1 MYTLKL
7 LAPLAASLCM
17 GNFVE
22 KQGALCNVRQT
33 PPSVVKY
40 YESGK
45 SCYVNGIFY
54 SKCEDRLNGSI

>member
-17 GNFVE
+17 GNSVE
-22 KQGALCNVRQT
+22 KQGELCNVRQT